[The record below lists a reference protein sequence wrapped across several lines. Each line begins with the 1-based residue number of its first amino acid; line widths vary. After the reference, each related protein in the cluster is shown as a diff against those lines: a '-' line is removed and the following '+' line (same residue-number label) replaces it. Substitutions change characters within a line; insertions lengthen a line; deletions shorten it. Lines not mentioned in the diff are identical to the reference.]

1 MYVCNAM
8 IELRI
13 ELIQQYIN
21 KQRSFADI
29 KNILSKSTK
38 TIRQWIAKFKKH

>member
-8 IELRI
+8 IELRM

-29 KNILSKSTK
+29 KNILGKSTK
-38 TIRQWIAKFKKH
+38 TTRQRIAKFKKH

>member
-1 MYVCNAM
+1 MYVCNEM

-13 ELIQQYIN
+13 DMIEQYIS

-29 KNILSKSTK
+29 KQILSKSTK
-38 TIRQWIAKFKKH
+38 TIRQRIAKYKKH